1 MHKLNATLALLLLA
15 SASANADTLSL
26 SGIYTHSD
34 SEVRKEDGSL
44 ATFTMGMTFRGSVG
58 SDAEDQD
65 AARVTLTIVAVF
77 DFTDDTL
84 VDHLKDLDAIIVEG
98 TGANARTMEPCYM
111 PQYVAWR
118 TAFYNTP
125 TDPAAKLGSF
135 LAAAFA
141 ETERL
146 RGSPLPVP
154 VRRLLDPC
162 VKHMAGILPIF
173 GVTEGPSRR

>member
-1 MHKLNATLALLLLA
+1 MKRSNAGLAMLLLASA

-26 SGIYTHSD
+26 SGHYTHSD

-58 SDAEDQD
+58 SDDDDQD
-65 AARVTLTIVAVF
+65 AARATLTIVAVF

-84 VDHLKDLDAIIVEG
+84 IDHLKDLDAIIVEG
-98 TGANARTMEPCYM
+98 TGANARTFEPCIM
-111 PQYVAWR
+111 PQYAAWR
-118 TAFYNTP
+118 TAFYNAP
-125 TDPAAKLGSF
+125 TSPAAKLGSF

-141 ETERL
+141 EAERL
-146 RGSPLPVP
+146 RGAPLPIP

-173 GVTEGPSRR
+173 